1 MTVSEAVAYYQEQTP
16 RGEYVLI
23 VEGADENTKQK
34 EQPWMAWTVREH
46 VDHLIQT
53 GLSQKDAIKEA
64 AKERGVP
71 KREVYQ
77 AYHIEE

>member
-1 MTVSEAVAYYQEQTP
+1 
-16 RGEYVLI
+16 
-23 VEGADENTKQK
+23 
-34 EQPWMAWTVREH
+34 MAWTVREH

-71 KREVYQ
+71 KREVY
-77 AYHIEE
+77 HIEE